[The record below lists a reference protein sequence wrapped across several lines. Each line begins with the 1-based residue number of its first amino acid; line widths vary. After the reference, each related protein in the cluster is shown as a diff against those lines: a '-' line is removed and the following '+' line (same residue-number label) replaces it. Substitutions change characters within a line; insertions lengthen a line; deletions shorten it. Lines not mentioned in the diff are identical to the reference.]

1 MSPRSGTRT
10 SSARP
15 SWARRRR
22 AESAARGRPDQAD
35 RRRHRRP
42 PQGAS
47 GLEPRGRQAPQG
59 VYVQRLRRGVGLH
72 ERGRPRG
79 REHGPSPR
87 VVQRLEPGH
96 SGPHDPRRGRRQRAR
111 LRPRGADGRLRGQAP
126 VTGRVAVVTGG
137 TGALGQSVVLRFL
150 RDGATV
156 EVPWIVPEEWEA
168 LRSRAGDGAARLRGA
183 RVDGTD
189 ERAFVGF
196 VADLL
201 ARHQRLDVLV
211 NTVGGFAGGD
221 LASTSLAEWRRMLDL
236 NLTSAVI
243 GCHAVLPA
251 MRAARRGRIVNVAS
265 RAVVPPVGG
274 FIAYTVS
281 KSAVIALTQAL
292 AQEERPHGITVNAVL
307 PSTMDTPANR
317 RAMPDAD
324 RSGWVSTDAVAGVIA
339 YLASDGAGAVSGAYI
354 PV

>member
-1 MSPRSGTRT
+1 
-10 SSARP
+10 
-15 SWARRRR
+15 
-22 AESAARGRPDQAD
+22 
-35 RRRHRRP
+35 
-42 PQGAS
+42 
-47 GLEPRGRQAPQG
+47 
-59 VYVQRLRRGVGLH
+59 
-72 ERGRPRG
+72 
-79 REHGPSPR
+79 
-87 VVQRLEPGH
+87 
-96 SGPHDPRRGRRQRAR
+96 
-111 LRPRGADGRLRGQAP
+111 

-137 TGALGQSVVLRFL
+137 TGALGQSIVLRFL
-150 RDGATV
+150 HDGAAV

-168 LRSRAGDGAARLRGA
+168 LRSCAGDGAARLHGA

-189 ERAFVGF
+189 ESAFAAF
-196 VADLL
+196 VADVFG
-201 ARHQRLDVLV
+201 RQRRLDVLV

-243 GCHAVLPA
+243 GCRAVLPA
-251 MRAARRGRIVNVAS
+251 MRAARSGRIVNVAS
-265 RAVVPPVGG
+265 RAVVPPLGG

-324 RSGWVSTDAVAGVIA
+324 RSGWVSTDAVADVIA
-339 YLASDGAGAVSGAYI
+339 YLSSDGAAAVSGAC
-354 PV
+354 VAV